1 MKETIMII
9 DDEKDIRLT
18 LQGILEDEGYEC
30 LTFET
35 GEEGLEFVKNGEEPD
50 AIFLD
55 IWLTGMDGV
64 ETLKDFKRNIP
75 HVPVIMIS
83 GHGNIETAVQTIKLG
98 AFDFIEKPLSLEKVV
113 VAAKKA
119 LEFKRL
125 TLENQSLRYRA
136 KKDIVDEL
144 SGSSEE
150 ILRVKEQIEKVAPT
164 DAWVLITGANG
175 TGKEI
180 VARAIHKKSKRA
192 NRPLVAIN
200 CAAIPEELIESELF
214 GHEKGSFTGA
224 HKIHIGKFE
233 KAHMGTLF
241 LDEIGDMSLKTQAK
255 ILRILQ
261 EQRFERVG
269 GNKTIEVDVRVIV
282 ATNKDLKKEIKE
294 GRFREDLYYRLNVFP
309 IHVPNLN
316 QRKQDIPALIEEF
329 ISSFCKEN
337 GYRPIRFSKQA
348 LVKLINYPW
357 PGNVRELKNFTERML
372 ILYAGKTVDVG
383 DLPPEYRK
391 FDLKKGNRENQ
402 KIFDMDF
409 KSARAEFERIYLME
423 KLKEVNGNISKLSEV
438 IGLER
443 SYLHKKL
450 KVLGLAGTNS

>member
-391 FDLKKGNRENQ
+391 FDLKKRENQ